1 MQETEREKNEE
12 EEVEVQFFWLMKS
25 KQPLFDD
32 GR

>member
-1 MQETEREKNEE
+1 MQETERGKNE

-25 KQPLFDD
+25 KQLLFDD